1 VLVLL
6 AGAAGCWC
14 CWLLAQAG
22 RSSPSRIV
30 ADPLLRRRVWDW
42 SLPRPLW
49 AAAVIPGRR
58 CWYTCWPWAVRPA
71 VRRGGRSS
79 CSAHHDTHRPI
90 ASSCRHAARD
100 DSDHGRR
107 NGRRCWHRW
116 FFCTVVA
123 GVEGVAVCVCV
134 GRRAAVTVIGRWTS
148 TSWWS
153 VVAMSWWC
161 QLRHHLRRCGVPT
174 VQDRQRH
181 TVHRTA
187 PYRAFGCR
195 YGCGTI
201 RVGLYGCAARDVTA
215 GPPRHLQLPT
225 WTDRRLQA
233 S

>member
-1 VLVLL
+1 MPPCWCRPRDAVLL
-6 AGAAGCWC
+6 RSHVVCTHWAVCDCAGQLLLSLLVRLRLCKDHMRCRRDVGREAAMQVAGLRSGGLWHCTAFTSTCAICVMLVDACFSRCGAAAAACAASVTV
-14 CWLLAQAG
+14 LLSCLCSCMNG
-22 RSSPSRIV
+22 
-30 ADPLLRRRVWDW
+30 

-123 GVEGVAVCVCV
+123 GVEGVAVCVW
-134 GRRAAVTVIGRWTS
+134 AAE
-148 TSWWS
+148 
-153 VVAMSWWC
+153 
-161 QLRHHLRRCGVPT
+161 
-174 VQDRQRH
+174 RQ
-181 TVHRTA
+181 
-187 PYRAFGCR
+187 
-195 YGCGTI
+195 
-201 RVGLYGCAARDVTA
+201 
-215 GPPRHLQLPT
+215 
-225 WTDRRLQA
+225 
-233 S
+233 